1 MSNTILVNAFT
12 TYDSVLGCILKLIRN
27 EKKITQEQFAGMVGL
42 STSSVSKIERGEYCF
57 SFDFVVKASQ
67 ALGIRL
73 GNIFKA
79 YDEICSFM
87 QAQGVIIHSIPIL
100 RVPEQDS
107 TIFDSNQPF
116 NMPMS
121 GRVLQ
126 QYILNSRSMNEAIKA
141 MLLEIK

>member
-12 TYDSVLGCILKLIRN
+12 THDSVLGCILKLIRN
-27 EKKITQEQFAGMVGL
+27 EKKITQERFAGLVGL

-73 GNIFKA
+73 GDIFKA
-79 YDEICSFM
+79 YDDICSFM
-87 QAQGVIIHSIPIL
+87 LAQGVIIHSIPIL
-100 RVPEQDS
+100 RVPERDGTS
-107 TIFDSNQPF
+107 SESSQPF

-126 QYILNSRSMNEAIKA
+126 QYILNSKSMNEAVRA
-141 MLLEIK
+141 MLSEIK